1 MNRKILAVVTGMQ
14 HSGTTYLNNIINSHS
29 RIMSGFECGILL
41 NKLENFDK
49 VQPFSEWLKIGKTLF
64 GLPNNYL
71 EEIKNMNYE
80 EVYNYIAKNKGSK
93 NDCHYQE
100 LIKKC
105 PNFTDK
111 TPAYIYQLENIYN
124 KVKKLKI
131 PFIVILKNYD
141 EIYYSWVIKRKITY
155 KHFIENI
162 KLVIQSLEFISKNPK
177 ENIYVME
184 YQDVINKKE
193 KYNNHLMNIIT
204 TYNKVIPREKLFEEK
219 FNQKIKHTN
228 VYQSDKKA
236 TTINVNTENHKF
248 KETYN
253 QLLNS
258 LKIKL

>member
-1 MNRKILAVVTGMQ
+1 MNNKILAIITGMQ
-14 HSGTTYLNNIINSHS
+14 HSGTTYLNNVINSHS

-41 NKLENFDK
+41 NQLNDFQN
-49 VQPFSEWLKIGKTLF
+49 VQPFFEWLKTGKTHF
-64 GLPNNYL
+64 GLPDNYV
-71 EEIKNMNYE
+71 EDIKNMNYE
-80 EVYNYIAKNKGSK
+80 EVYKYIQENKGSK

-131 PFIVILKNYD
+131 PFIVVLKSYD
-141 EIYYSWVIKRKITY
+141 EIYYSWVIKRKIPFQT
-155 KHFIENI
+155 FIQNI
-162 KLVIQSLEFISKNPK
+162 KLVIQSLEFISKNSK

-219 FNQKIKHTN
+219 YNHKIKNT
-228 VYQSDKKA
+228 VIYKADKKS

>member
-1 MNRKILAVVTGMQ
+1 MNNKILAIITGMQ
-14 HSGTTYLNNIINSHS
+14 HSGTTYLNNVINSHS

-41 NKLENFDK
+41 NHLNDFQN
-49 VQPFSEWLKIGKTLF
+49 VQPFCEWLKTGKTHF
-64 GLPNNYL
+64 GLPDNYV
-71 EEIKNMNYE
+71 EDIKNMNYE
-80 EVYNYIAKNKGSK
+80 EVYKYIQENKGSK

-131 PFIVILKNYD
+131 PFIVVLKSYD
-141 EIYYSWVIKRKITY
+141 EIYYSWVIKRKIPFQT
-155 KHFIENI
+155 FIQNI
-162 KLVIQSLEFISKNPK
+162 KLTIESLKFISRNPK

-204 TYNKVIPREKLFEEK
+204 TYNKVIPRQKLFEEK
-219 FNQKIKHTN
+219 YNHKIKNT
-228 VYQSDKKA
+228 VIYKADKKA
-236 TTINVNTENHKF
+236 KTIHVNTENHQF
-248 KETYN
+248 KELYN
-253 QLLNS
+253 HLLD
-258 LKIKL
+258 LVKIKL